1 MTTSSSKPSKTQAV
15 PSLATLA
22 VHGGRDS
29 HETGEPVGS
38 PIYQSVNFV
47 QEVGTG
53 AGMRYPRYGNNP
65 NAEIVQKRLAL
76 LEGAEAGLVLA
87 SGQGATA
94 CALLALLR
102 SGDHL
107 LASSWIYGGSHD
119 FVSKELPGM
128 GIQCTLV
135 DPTESRGW
143 RKHLRKNTRAIFVES
158 PVNPTCRVLDLKPI
172 TALAKELGLALVVD
186 STFATPIAFRP
197 LEHGADVVIHSAT
210 KFLNGHHDVIA
221 GAVLGTS
228 TYIEEVRRKMTVWG
242 QAPDPFSCWLLERG
256 LKTLD
261 VRVKRATDNTMRL
274 ALWCATRPELAA
286 VLYPGLPDH
295 PDHETALATL
305 DGFGAMMAIVHRDGG
320 DAMTKVIRRLELIT
334 HAPSLGG
341 LDTLVSEPR
350 FSSHEHLSLD
360 ERTKL
365 GVPDGFLRI
374 SVGIEGPDDI
384 IADLDQALRG

>member
-1 MTTSSSKPSKTQAV
+1 VTHSSKPPKSPT
-15 PSLATLA
+15 LATLA
-22 VHGGRDS
+22 VHGGRDA
-29 HETGEPVGS
+29 HVVDEPVDF
-38 PIYQSVNFV
+38 PLYQSVNFV
-47 QEVGTG
+47 QEIGTG

-65 NAEIVQKRLAL
+65 NAELVQSRLAL

-102 SGDHL
+102 PGDHL
-107 LASSWIYGGSHD
+107 LVSSWIYGGTHEL
-119 FVSKELPGM
+119 VTKELPAM

-143 RKHLRKNTRAIFVES
+143 RRRLRKNTRAIFVES

-172 TALAKELGLALVVD
+172 SVLTKELGVALVVD

-197 LEHGADVVIHSAT
+197 LEHGADVVVHSAT
-210 KFLNGHHDVIA
+210 KFLNGHHDVVA
-221 GAVLGTS
+221 GAVLGTA

-242 QAPDPFSCWLLERG
+242 QAPDPFACWLLERG

-261 VRVKRATDNTMRL
+261 VRIKRATGNAMRV
-274 ALWCATRPELAA
+274 ALWCETRPELST
-286 VLYPGLPDH
+286 VQYPGLPSH
-295 PDHETALATL
+295 PDHEIALATL
-305 DGFGAMMAIVHRDGG
+305 DGMGAMMAIVHRDGG
-320 DAMTKVIRRLELIT
+320 DAMTKMVSRLRTIT

-341 LDTLVSEPR
+341 LETLVSEPR

-360 ERTKL
+360 ERKAL

-374 SVGIEGPDDI
+374 SVGIEDPDDI

>member
-1 MTTSSSKPSKTQAV
+1 VIQSSKPPKSPT
-15 PSLATLA
+15 LATLA
-22 VHGGRDS
+22 VHGGRDA
-29 HETGEPVGS
+29 HVVDEPVDF
-38 PIYQSVNFV
+38 PLYQSVNFV
-47 QEVGTG
+47 QEIGTG

-65 NAEIVQKRLAL
+65 NAELVQSRLAL

-102 SGDHL
+102 AGDHL
-107 LASSWIYGGSHD
+107 LVSSWIYGGTHD
-119 FVSKELPGM
+119 LVTKELPAM

-143 RKHLRKNTRAIFVES
+143 RRQLRKNTRAIFVES

-172 TALAKELGLALVVD
+172 SLLTKELGLALVVD

-197 LEHGADVVIHSAT
+197 LEHGADVVVHSAT

-221 GAVLGTS
+221 GAVLGTA

-242 QAPDPFSCWLLERG
+242 QAPDPFACWLLERG

-261 VRVKRATDNTMRL
+261 VRIKRATENAMRV
-274 ALWCATRPELAA
+274 ALWCETRPELST
-286 VLYPGLPDH
+286 VQYPGLPSH
-295 PDHETALATL
+295 PDHEIALATL
-305 DGFGAMMAIVHRDGG
+305 DGMGAMMAIVHRDGG
-320 DAMTKVIRRLELIT
+320 DAMTKMVSRLRTIT

-341 LDTLVSEPR
+341 LETLVSEPR
-350 FSSHEHLSLD
+350 FSSHEHLSLE
-360 ERTKL
+360 ERKAL

-374 SVGIEGPDDI
+374 SVGIEDPDDI
-384 IADLDQALRG
+384 IADLDQSLRG

>member
-1 MTTSSSKPSKTQAV
+1 MTQSSKS

-22 VHGGRDS
+22 VHGGRDA
-29 HETGEPVGS
+29 HAVDQPVDF
-38 PIYQSVNFV
+38 PLYQSVNFV

-65 NAEIVQKRLAL
+65 NAELVQARLAL

-102 SGDHL
+102 GGDHL
-107 LASSWIYGGSHD
+107 LVSSWIYGGTHD
-119 FVSKELPGM
+119 LVTKELPAM

-143 RKHLRKNTRAIFVES
+143 RRRLRKNTRAIFIES

-172 TALAKELGLALVVD
+172 TVLTKEFGLALVVD

-197 LEHGADVVIHSAT
+197 LAHGADVVVHSAT
-210 KFLNGHHDVIA
+210 KFLNGHHDVVA
-221 GAVLGTS
+221 GAVLGTA
-228 TYIEEVRRKMTVWG
+228 TYIEEVRRKMIVWG
-242 QAPDPFSCWLLERG
+242 QAPDPFACWLLERG

-261 VRVKRATDNTMRL
+261 VRIKRATENAMRV
-274 ALWCATRPELAA
+274 ALWCETRPELST
-286 VLYPGLPDH
+286 VHYPGLPSH
-295 PDHETALATL
+295 PDHEIARATL
-305 DGFGAMMAIVHRDGG
+305 DGMGAMMAIVHRDGG
-320 DAMTKVIRRLELIT
+320 EATTRMVSRLRTVT

-341 LDTLVSEPR
+341 LETLVSEPR

-360 ERTKL
+360 ERKAL

-374 SVGIEGPDDI
+374 SVGIEDPDDI

>member
-1 MTTSSSKPSKTQAV
+1 VTHSSKPPKS

-22 VHGGRDS
+22 VHGGRDA
-29 HETGEPVGS
+29 HVVDEPVDF
-38 PIYQSVNFV
+38 PLYQSVNFV
-47 QEVGTG
+47 QEIGTG

-65 NAEIVQKRLAL
+65 NAELVQARLAL

-102 SGDHL
+102 AGDHL
-107 LASSWIYGGSHD
+107 LVSSWIYGGTHD
-119 FVSKELPGM
+119 LVTKELPAM

-143 RKHLRKNTRAIFVES
+143 RRRLRKTTRAIFVES

-172 TALAKELGLALVVD
+172 SVLTKELGLALVVD

-197 LEHGADVVIHSAT
+197 LEHGADVVVHSAT

-221 GAVLGTS
+221 GAVLGTA

-242 QAPDPFSCWLLERG
+242 QAPDPFACWLLERG

-261 VRVKRATDNTMRL
+261 VRIKRATGNAMRV
-274 ALWCATRPELAA
+274 ALWCETRPELST
-286 VLYPGLPDH
+286 VQYPGLPSH
-295 PDHETALATL
+295 PDHEIALATL
-305 DGFGAMMAIVHRDGG
+305 DGMGAMMAIVHRDGG
-320 DAMTKVIRRLELIT
+320 DAMTKMVARLRTIT

-341 LDTLVSEPR
+341 LETLVSEPR

-360 ERTKL
+360 ERKAL

-374 SVGIEGPDDI
+374 SVGIEDPDDI
-384 IADLDQALRG
+384 VADLDQALRG